1 MEFILIHKVYNTN
14 TIGADIYLPVGPIYN
29 ALRVKAE
36 CSAYILLDYP
46 QVKGDI
52 SFALNFLTL

>member
-1 MEFILIHKVYNTN
+1 MQVTTMN
-14 TIGADIYLPVGPIYN
+14 TIAADIYLQVGPIYN

-36 CSAYILLDYP
+36 FSANMLLDNP

-52 SFALNFLTL
+52 SFALNLHLL